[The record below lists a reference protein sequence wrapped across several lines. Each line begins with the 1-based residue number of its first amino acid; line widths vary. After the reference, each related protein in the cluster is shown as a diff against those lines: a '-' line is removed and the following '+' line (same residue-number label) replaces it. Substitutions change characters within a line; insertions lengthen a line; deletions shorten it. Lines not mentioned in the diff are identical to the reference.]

1 MKKIKITTIILAI
14 ILITLVAFGGIYIQK
29 QNRMENKVKGYIL
42 GRELKGARVVEIK
55 ISEGDSEG
63 NNKPKKEDLTIE
75 NYETV
80 KRTIEKRLENLRAQD
95 YTISLNKE
103 NGTIRIELLEDDNTD
118 NYIYYA
124 IASGK
129 VQIKDKD
136 SKAELINDTMIKKAK
151 YTSTNNTQGAYQ
163 VYVELELNKEGQA
176 KLQEISQSYAL
187 LGDEKVKIEK
197 AILTSDIGINPNN
210 DGKVIRLA
218 FPELN
223 EERRKEL
230 VKNIKKMAEDAK
242 VAIRAIRRDGIDEF
256 KKQQKDEKEE
266 EKSEEKQTKKVSVL
280 TIGETEYDIYKIEKN
295 KIIVK
300 IGSETSNNTSINT
313 NMSKA
318 AEIAMLINS
327 GKYPLT
333 YEIENNRYT
342 YSDISEKEIL
352 YFSLIILAII
362 LVISIIF
369 IIKYKIKGLL
379 GCISNI
385 GFIALFSLLLRYTNV
400 LISIEGIGA
409 IVVIIAIN
417 LKVIQTLLRKIEQED
432 IINKTIVNTY
442 KKMSLKLIPIVI
454 ISLTFCFSGWT
465 NLSSFGMVMFWGL
478 ILMAVYNILVTKTL
492 LKLKENK

>member
-163 VYVELELNKEGQA
+163 VYVE
-176 KLQEISQSYAL
+176 
-187 LGDEKVKIEK
+187 
-197 AILTSDIGINPNN
+197 
-210 DGKVIRLA
+210 
-218 FPELN
+218 
-223 EERRKEL
+223 
-230 VKNIKKMAEDAK
+230 
-242 VAIRAIRRDGIDEF
+242 
-256 KKQQKDEKEE
+256 KQQKDEKEE

-409 IVVIIAIN
+409 IILIIAIN
-417 LKVIQTLLRKIEQED
+417 LKLIQDILNKTQKINMIDE
-432 IINKTIVNTY
+432 TIVNTY

>member
-187 LGDEKVKIEK
+187 LGDE
-197 AILTSDIGINPNN
+197 
-210 DGKVIRLA
+210 
-218 FPELN
+218 
-223 EERRKEL
+223 
-230 VKNIKKMAEDAK
+230 
-242 VAIRAIRRDGIDEF
+242 IDEIE
-256 KKQQKDEKEE
+256 KQQKDEKEE

-280 TIGETEYDIYKIEKN
+280 TIGETVFDIY
-295 KIIVK
+295 
-300 IGSETSNNTSINT
+300 
-313 NMSKA
+313 
-318 AEIAMLINS
+318 
-327 GKYPLT
+327 
-333 YEIENNRYT
+333 NNRYT

-409 IVVIIAIN
+409 IILIIAIN
-417 LKVIQTLLRKIEQED
+417 LKLIQDILNKTQKINMIDE
-432 IINKTIVNTY
+432 TIVNTY

>member
-187 LGDEKVKIEK
+187 LGDE
-197 AILTSDIGINPNN
+197 
-210 DGKVIRLA
+210 
-218 FPELN
+218 
-223 EERRKEL
+223 
-230 VKNIKKMAEDAK
+230 
-242 VAIRAIRRDGIDEF
+242 IDEIE
-256 KKQQKDEKEE
+256 KQQKDEKEE

-409 IVVIIAIN
+409 IILIIAIN
-417 LKVIQTLLRKIEQED
+417 LKLIQDILNKTQKINMIDE
-432 IINKTIVNTY
+432 TIVNTY

>member
-1 MKKIKITTIILAI
+1 MIKSLSIWAEQIVVAVIIATLI
-14 ILITLVAFGGIYIQK
+14 EVILP
-29 QNRMENKVKGYIL
+29 N
-42 GRELKGARVVEIK
+42 
-55 ISEGDSEG
+55 G
-63 NNKPKKEDLTIE
+63 NNKKYIKAVIGVYILFTIISPIFG
-75 NYETV
+75 NMKSFDFDNFDYETYF
-80 KRTIEKRLENLRAQD
+80 KNTQSYQTMSDSLISHNNQSTEEIYLNNLKQDMKQKLKEKGYLIEK
-95 YTISLNKE
+95 I
-103 NGTIRIELLEDDNTD
+103 
-118 NYIYYA
+118 A
-124 IASGK
+124 I
-129 VQIKDKD
+129 Q
-136 SKAELINDTMIKKAK
+136 
-151 YTSTNNTQGAYQ
+151 
-163 VYVELELNKEGQA
+163 LELNKEGQA

-187 LGDEKVKIEK
+187 LGDE
-197 AILTSDIGINPNN
+197 
-210 DGKVIRLA
+210 
-218 FPELN
+218 
-223 EERRKEL
+223 
-230 VKNIKKMAEDAK
+230 
-242 VAIRAIRRDGIDEF
+242 IDEIE
-256 KKQQKDEKEE
+256 KQQKDEKEE

-409 IVVIIAIN
+409 IILIIAIN
-417 LKVIQTLLRKIEQED
+417 LKLIQDILNKTQKINMIDE
-432 IINKTIVNTY
+432 TIVNTY

>member
-1 MKKIKITTIILAI
+1 
-14 ILITLVAFGGIYIQK
+14 
-29 QNRMENKVKGYIL
+29 MENKVKGYIL

-187 LGDEKVKIEK
+187 LGDE
-197 AILTSDIGINPNN
+197 
-210 DGKVIRLA
+210 
-218 FPELN
+218 
-223 EERRKEL
+223 
-230 VKNIKKMAEDAK
+230 
-242 VAIRAIRRDGIDEF
+242 IDEIE
-256 KKQQKDEKEE
+256 KQQKDEKEE

-409 IVVIIAIN
+409 IILIIAIN
-417 LKVIQTLLRKIEQED
+417 LKLIQDILNKTQKINMIDE
-432 IINKTIVNTY
+432 TIVNTY